1 MRKLTVALLSG
12 AYICIA
18 LIAAVLVW
26 RVGGGAGAGSA
37 ALIGSLGLCFAVQ
50 GLVARLSQATQL
62 AGEIDAVREA
72 HLILAGEIEKVQA
85 RVAGMVDTISE
96 DAFRRSEEIYS
107 EVQLLED
114 VVQQMGERLESQ
126 LSHQVEQAEAAGL
139 AAPQASALL
148 ATVRAALDAGR
159 VDLYLQAVVSL
170 PQRRTQYS

>member
-37 ALIGSLGLCFAVQ
+37 ALIGSLGLCFAIQ

-62 AGEIDAVREA
+62 AGEIAAVREA
-72 HLILAGEIEKVQA
+72 HLILAGEIEEVQA
-85 RVAGMVDTISE
+85 RVAGMVDTISQ

-107 EVQLLED
+107 EVQLL
-114 VVQQMGERLESQ
+114 
-126 LSHQVEQAEAAGL
+126 
-139 AAPQASALL
+139 ASARRDRP
-148 ATVRAALDAGR
+148 RADAGR
-159 VDLYLQAVVSL
+159 VPLG
-170 PQRRTQYS
+170 RRARRPGRGDR